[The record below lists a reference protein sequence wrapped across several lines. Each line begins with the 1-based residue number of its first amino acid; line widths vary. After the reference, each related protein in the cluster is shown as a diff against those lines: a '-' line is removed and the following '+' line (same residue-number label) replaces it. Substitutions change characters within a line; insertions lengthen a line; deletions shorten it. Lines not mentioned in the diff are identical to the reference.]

1 VYARSH
7 GDDADAM
14 MTGRS
19 YVSGSVAD
27 RADGCIRAR
36 DVASPF
42 EGPSVDIRTVLEAIA
57 EALEVEEVHKAA

>member
-1 VYARSH
+1 MV
-7 GDDADAM
+7 
-14 MTGRS
+14 TGRS
-19 YVSGSVAD
+19 NVSGSVAD